1 MSTQIITK
9 RASGA
14 ARGPNEQASKGR
26 LTRIRVEG
34 AEPNRKKNRGGSV
47 LGTSKELLGRP
58 PVPGSPELLSASQE
72 SSALDLQPTWLTVY
86 RQSQGRAGNRL
97 RWDENPGLWTPS
109 PQFSPLHLICAYTF
123 CCPSTCKDKSPRN
136 GRALQETMVWQ
147 MAEPQQMKP
156 RLCVQSPSGPGHGGP
171 CPQTYLLELFHCPA
185 TKSKWPPRNEWGSG
199 HWMNINAPQYSTY
212 PTPESLHEWKIIVSD
227 HVLLE
232 VREWIFFNLNRT
244 QYSD

>member
-97 RWDENPGLWTPS
+97 RWDENPGL
-109 PQFSPLHLICAYTF
+109 
-123 CCPSTCKDKSPRN
+123 
-136 GRALQETMVWQ
+136 
-147 MAEPQQMKP
+147 
-156 RLCVQSPSGPGHGGP
+156 
-171 CPQTYLLELFHCPA
+171 
-185 TKSKWPPRNEWGSG
+185 
-199 HWMNINAPQYSTY
+199 
-212 PTPESLHEWKIIVSD
+212 
-227 HVLLE
+227 
-232 VREWIFFNLNRT
+232 
-244 QYSD
+244 